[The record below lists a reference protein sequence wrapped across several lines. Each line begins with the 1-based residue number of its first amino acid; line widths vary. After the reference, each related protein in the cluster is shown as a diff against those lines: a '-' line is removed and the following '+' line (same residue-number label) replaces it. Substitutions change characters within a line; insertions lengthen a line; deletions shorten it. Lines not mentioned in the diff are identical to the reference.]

1 MIIKAKSLIFV
12 LSYTPLLLIS
22 YCLSSSSQTLFPSSF
37 SIVENVIQPNSPSVI
52 NAETRELQPQD
63 QNTFKMIEA
72 QSVAETLLATGVS
85 AEAITISMDLV
96 QAGADTVLVTNLMLT
111 LNGLAADKKT
121 ISNAQVNRAITNYN
135 AIVNTSDLLTL
146 KKLKMIPAFI
156 DIRLLLERI

>member
-1 MIIKAKSLIFV
+1 MIIKVKNLMLV
-12 LSYTPLLLIS
+12 LSYSPLLLIS
-22 YCLSSSSQTLFPSSF
+22 YCLSSSSQTLSPSSF
-37 SIVENVIQPNSPSVI
+37 PVLENVIQPNSPSVI
-52 NAETRELQPQD
+52 NAETREPQQQD

-72 QSVAETLLATGVS
+72 QSVAETLSVTGVS
-85 AEAITISMDLV
+85 SEAIAISRDLV

-156 DIRLLLERI
+156 DIRLLLESI